1 MSPTL
6 EELRA
11 IARQYWPAPGTETPE
26 GNSPEHA
33 RRAQRWEEA
42 LRDNERWND
51 FLKDLRSLL
60 PGFSVGDGTSTS
72 QACFTCI
79 LFPAKGYPIP
89 PVPWAVV
96 GCMSILAPVFTVY
109 GIAFK
114 YEGSKRSEARLH
126 VGSMPDAMAETTVR
140 VAQELEARFN
150 VRALPKEVAAT
161 PAPVVV
167 EWKKP
172 PHTTLFDTLF
182 TSEPDN
188 VL

>member
-1 MSPTL
+1 MSLSP
-6 EELRA
+6 EELLV
-11 IARQYWPAPGTETPE
+11 IARQYWPAPGTEASE
-26 GNSPEHA
+26 ENGPEHA
-33 RRAQRWEEA
+33 RRALRWNEA

-51 FLKDLRSLL
+51 FLKDLRGLF

-72 QACFTCI
+72 QACFTCV

-96 GCMSILAPVFTVY
+96 GSMSILAPVFTVY
-109 GIAFK
+109 GITFA
-114 YEGSKRSEARLH
+114 YEGSKRSEARIH
-126 VGSMPDAMAETTVR
+126 VGPMPDAMAETAAR
-140 VAQELEARFN
+140 VAQELEARFK
-150 VRALPKEVAAT
+150 VRALPEEVAAT

-167 EWKKP
+167 EGKKP
-172 PHTTLFDTLF
+172 PHTTLFDALF